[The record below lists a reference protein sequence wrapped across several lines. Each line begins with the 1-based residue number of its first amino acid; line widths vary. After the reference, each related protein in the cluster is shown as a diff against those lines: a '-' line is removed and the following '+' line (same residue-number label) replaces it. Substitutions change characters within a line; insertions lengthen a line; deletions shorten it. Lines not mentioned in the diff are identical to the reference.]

1 MRVLLLFA
9 CILSVAHGFLFPVE
23 YQEPMEIIVPLQ
35 PGTLYDIRANES
47 YIGMVEQE
55 TGTIV
60 LDFWMPVA
68 CYGSPVTAQKE
79 RNDEGRLFLV
89 VQVDCKR
96 RQQGYVSVLV

>member
-1 MRVLLLFA
+1 MFSPNKKLHY
-9 CILSVAHGFLFPVE
+9 II
-23 YQEPMEIIVPLQ
+23 QPMEFFFSSCLFSILPMDSSFLQSTRSRWKSSSLQ

-68 CYGSPVTAQKE
+68 CYGSP
-79 RNDEGRLFLV
+79 
-89 VQVDCKR
+89 
-96 RQQGYVSVLV
+96 